1 MGEVIK
7 LNAALDPDVVLEEAK
22 GQYQNVFIIGYDHDG
37 LLDIRASLDFDC
49 KSVVF
54 AFEQF
59 KFNLMNGDYTD
70 E

>member
-59 KFNLMNGDYTD
+59 KLKLLNGDYAD